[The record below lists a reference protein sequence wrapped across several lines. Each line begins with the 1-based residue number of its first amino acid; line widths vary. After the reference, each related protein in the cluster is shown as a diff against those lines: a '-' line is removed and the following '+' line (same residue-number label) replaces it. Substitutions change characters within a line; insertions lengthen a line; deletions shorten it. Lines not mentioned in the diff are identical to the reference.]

1 VIQPTTPSAT
11 ISVVIRVRNE
21 GPALRKVL
29 DALASQDLKPIEIVV
44 VDNASADDTRAV
56 AQHQG
61 AKIVEIPNG
70 DFTYG
75 KALNAG
81 IRQTSGEFVC
91 ILSAHSLPIG
101 PDFLR
106 NALAPFADP
115 TIAAV
120 RLLSVTN
127 RTALE
132 NWAKRTILESPVE
145 IETVISAAPLNA
157 AAMIRR
163 LVWEQIPYDETLAS
177 VEDKFWAVDVLK
189 RGYRICNSPATF
201 LYLRDWGLYDRVR
214 IMNRDRVEF
223 FRKTGRQLQDP
234 PVSLRRLV
242 ANIFYNIPLRA
253 IHAVIYETALYACLS
268 TVPLQDKRK
277 YKIG

>member
-1 VIQPTTPSAT
+1 MHKLERQNRNSGLHPNFHGHREAGGIVTASAT
-11 ISVVIRVRNE
+11 ISVVIRAGDE
-21 GPALRKVL
+21 APALRKVL

-44 VDNASADDTRAV
+44 VDNAPSDDTRAA

-61 AKIVEIPNG
+61 AKIVKIPNG

-91 ILSAHSLPIG
+91 ILSAYSLPIG
-101 PDFLR
+101 PEFLR

-120 RLLSVTN
+120 RLLSITN

-132 NWAKRTILESPVE
+132 NWAKRAILESPVE
-145 IETVISAAPLNA
+145 IETVISSAPLNA

-163 LVWEQIPYDETLAS
+163 VLWEQIPYDETLTNI
-177 VEDKFWAVDVLK
+177 EDKFWAL
-189 RGYRICNSPATF
+189 AMLLHF
-201 LYLRDWGLYDRVR
+201 
-214 IMNRDRVEF
+214 
-223 FRKTGRQLQDP
+223 
-234 PVSLRRLV
+234 
-242 ANIFYNIPLRA
+242 
-253 IHAVIYETALYACLS
+253 
-268 TVPLQDKRK
+268 
-277 YKIG
+277 

>member
-1 VIQPTTPSAT
+1 MLPVPEKELISYVVNVYWEKGSARRKVRQTGKKRIIETSLVSPGPALVANSLCSGRTGVRCKPEGQSGNSGLHSNFHGHRHAGGIATPSAT
-11 ISVVIRVRNE
+11 ISVVIGVWDE

-44 VDNASADDTRAV
+44 VDNASSDDTRAV

-61 AKIVEIPNG
+61 AKIVEIPKG
-70 DFTYG
+70 EFTYG

-120 RLLSVTN
+120 RLLSIAN
-127 RTALE
+127 RTELE
-132 NWAKRTILESPVE
+132 NWAKRTILERPVE
-145 IETVISAAPLNA
+145 IETVISSAPLNA

-163 LVWEQIPYDETLAS
+163 VLWEQIPYDETLTS
-177 VEDKFWAVDVLK
+177 VEDKFWAL
-189 RGYRICNSPATF
+189 AMLLHF
-201 LYLRDWGLYDRVR
+201 
-214 IMNRDRVEF
+214 
-223 FRKTGRQLQDP
+223 
-234 PVSLRRLV
+234 
-242 ANIFYNIPLRA
+242 
-253 IHAVIYETALYACLS
+253 
-268 TVPLQDKRK
+268 
-277 YKIG
+277 

>member
-1 VIQPTTPSAT
+1 MHKLERQNGNSGLHRNFHEHRDAGGIVTASAT
-11 ISVVIRVRNE
+11 ISVVIRAGDEV
-21 GPALRKVL
+21 PALRKVL

-44 VDNASADDTRAV
+44 VDNAASDDTRAV

-91 ILSAHSLPIG
+91 ILSAYSLPIG

-120 RLLSVTN
+120 RLLSITN

-163 LVWEQIPYDETLAS
+163 VLWEQIPYDETLTNI
-177 VEDKFWAVDVLK
+177 EDKFWAL
-189 RGYRICNSPATF
+189 AMLLHF
-201 LYLRDWGLYDRVR
+201 
-214 IMNRDRVEF
+214 
-223 FRKTGRQLQDP
+223 
-234 PVSLRRLV
+234 
-242 ANIFYNIPLRA
+242 
-253 IHAVIYETALYACLS
+253 
-268 TVPLQDKRK
+268 
-277 YKIG
+277 